1 MESKISDHGRRL
13 ASEAEFQNLR
23 VAGHSLGESEPRDRF
38 YYLAQRALK
47 RYEHKISQVAGQRVL
62 VVGCSE
68 HTVRPLAH
76 KGATVT
82 GIDVAQHAIERLQEA
97 IERDGLGERASALVM
112 DAEEPDF
119 PPRTFDLICCSGVLH
134 HLDVEKCSP
143 AWAQILKHD
152 GRVTMIEPM
161 AWNPAAAAYRAVTP
175 SMRTPDEHPL
185 KPRDLRVMRR
195 HFEEVEMESFVLTSV
210 LSLPFAYLP
219 DRLSPME
226 RSKRILEAVDDR
238 LLRWLPMLRY
248 LCWTSVI
255 ELRRPRSL
263 EVRSTPAPPRR

>member
-1 MESKISDHGRRL
+1 MGSEPGDSRHRL
-13 ASEAEFQNLR
+13 AAEAEFQNRR
-23 VAGHSLGESEPRDRF
+23 VAGKSRGETEPRDRF
-38 YYLAQRALK
+38 YYLAARAQR
-47 RYEHKISQVAGQRVL
+47 RYEEKISAVAGQRVL

-68 HTVRPLAH
+68 YTVRPLAS
-76 KGATVT
+76 KGAFVT
-82 GIDVAQHAIERLQEA
+82 GIDVAQRAIERLSEA
-97 IERDGLGERASALVM
+97 IERDGLGERAAAMVM
-112 DAEEPDF
+112 DAEKPDF

-134 HLDVEKCSP
+134 HLDIEKCSP
-143 AWAQILKHD
+143 AWARILKGD
-152 GRVTMIEPM
+152 GRVAMIEPM

-175 SMRTPDEHPL
+175 SMRTRDEHPL

-219 DRLSPME
+219 ERLSLKE
-226 RSKRILEAVDDR
+226 RSNRLLEAVDDR
-238 LLRWLPMLRY
+238 LLRWLPPLRY